1 MADETNSS
9 SVPPGAVPNATPH
22 EEDDE
27 NEEAVAFDLSHLH
40 GDTQKLDD
48 AEEKANTTDDTTGVG
63 DDTQFRATTH
73 QGSFSTREEV
83 EGAVLQE
90 GAVVVEESD
99 VRHEDIFIDS
109 KRSGIDLTNHGSD
122 DKPWQ
127 QHDQPDAI
135 SREDT
140 PEETSKIPEEGD
152 YAFTVSDGVPDMN
165 TGDAAPRRITVEG
178 DFTEQPGTAETKS
191 APLEESP
198 AQEPS
203 TALQSEPNP
212 QTEEPVSPEPA
223 PLEPT
228 AAATAG
234 GVASLREIAFI
245 DSALDNGQ
253 FLADGVRPG
262 VEVFMLSGDQNGLSQ
277 ILDVLSSHGSGIDAI
292 HILSHGAPGQV
303 TLGGSVLSFDTLD
316 QRAGELA
323 RLGKMLSPEG
333 DVLFYR
339 CNVGEGDT
347 GAAFTAKLAQITG
360 ADVAASIDATGLTGN
375 WILEQ
380 TIGPIDAKGALTAA
394 TMEAY
399 DGTLESPPPDSEENP
414 APVAEATV
422 PPADEEAT
430 AAEETAPVA
439 EAIAPLAEEA
449 PAPIAEATAPPAEET
464 PAAEETAPVAET
476 TAPPADEALAA
487 EETAPVV
494 EATVPPVEEAPAAE
508 ETAPVAEATAPPAD
522 EAPAVEEPAPV
533 AEATV
538 PLADEE
544 ATAAEETAP
553 VVEATVP
560 PADEAPAAEETAL
573 VAETTAPPAEEEPT
587 ATEETAPVAETTAPP
602 ADEAPATGETAPVAE
617 ATVPPADEEATAAE
631 ESAPVAETTA
641 PLADEGPAAEE
652 PAPVAEATAPPAE
665 EAPAAEESAP
675 VAEATAPPAEE
686 EPTAA
691 EETALVAETTV
702 PPVEEAPAVEE
713 PAPIAE
719 ATAPPVEEAP
729 AAEESAPVAETTV
742 PPAEETPAAEETAPV
757 VEATV
762 PPVEEAPAAEETAPV
777 AEATAPPA
785 DETPAAEESAP
796 VAEATIPPAEEEA
809 TAAEEPAPVAEATAP
824 PADEDPAATEA
835 ATEETATAEAVF
847 EIPPVGS
854 EETNTQET
862 PGDAQNVHL
871 SGTEDIVV
879 TITAADLLANATDAN
894 GDSLSVADLRLADGT
909 SGTLTDAGNDTWTF
923 TPGADWSGALDLVY
937 GVSDGTT
944 TVETRATL
952 EVDPV
957 ADVPTLAVTVGDGVA
972 VPSVGETTTPGYTE
986 YPLSI
991 DASLHDADASG
1002 TLAITVD
1009 GLPANVSLSAGT
1021 PNADGSW
1028 SLTPQDLEGL
1038 TLIVPSGNTEDIN
1051 ETGVE
1056 TVGETG
1062 GAGHSGQGSGSK
1074 NNDTSHENNGYGNGD
1089 QAAPGNSGGNNNAEN
1104 SEEEEK
1110 KDGKDADHPSV

>member
-573 VAETTAPPAEEEPT
+573 VAETT
-587 ATEETAPVAETTAPP
+587 
-602 ADEAPATGETAPVAE
+602 
-617 ATVPPADEEATAAE
+617 
-631 ESAPVAETTA
+631 
-641 PLADEGPAAEE
+641 
-652 PAPVAEATAPPAE
+652 
-665 EAPAAEESAP
+665 
-675 VAEATAPPAEE
+675 
-686 EPTAA
+686 
-691 EETALVAETTV
+691 V